1 MLAFNQGIHLLPT
14 KCSPASPGLG
24 GKGLLSNNKPWA
36 NSDCLLWLCTT
47 SLKILQLL
55 EMVWENGEER
65 PQDPLLLFSSLSLSF
80 SSFLFWPTCCHPQ
93 RLQPSLQSHISAF
106 PTERSRHSQSHNT
119 DVKHFIPSALRGCC
133 LQHTDHGLQCS
144 PGYQHSHRACLS
156 LLSSVWSI
164 RRDLGALQDDRDAEA
179 GCILSQ

>member
-14 KCSPASPGLG
+14 KRSPASPGLG

-55 EMVWENGEER
+55 ETTRENGEETS
-65 PQDPLLLFSSLSLSF
+65 DPLLIFSSLPSLSF

-119 DVKHFIPSALRGCC
+119 DVKHLIISALRGRCVEN
-133 LQHTDHGLQCS
+133 TDHGLQSS
-144 PGYQHSHRACLS
+144 PGYQHS
-156 LLSSVWSI
+156 
-164 RRDLGALQDDRDAEA
+164 Q
-179 GCILSQ
+179 

>member
-14 KCSPASPGLG
+14 KRSTASPGLG
-24 GKGLLSNNKPWA
+24 GKKLLSNNKPWA

-55 EMVWENGEER
+55 ETTRENGEETS
-65 PQDPLLLFSSLSLSF
+65 DPLLIFSSLPSL

-106 PTERSRHSQSHNT
+106 PTERSRSCHSHSS
-119 DVKHFIPSALRGCC
+119 DIKHLIISALRGRCVEN
-133 LQHTDHGLQCS
+133 TDHGLQSS
-144 PGYQHSHRACLS
+144 PGYHHSQKSHLSVHRSA
-156 LLSSVWSI
+156 
-164 RRDLGALQDDRDAEA
+164 
-179 GCILSQ
+179 